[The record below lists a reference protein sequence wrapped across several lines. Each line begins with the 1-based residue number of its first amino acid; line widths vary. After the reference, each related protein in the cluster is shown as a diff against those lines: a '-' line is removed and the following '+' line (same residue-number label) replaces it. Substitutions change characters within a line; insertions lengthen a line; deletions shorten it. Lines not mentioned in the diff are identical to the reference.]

1 MSLVLSPS
9 ELAELTGYEQ
19 PCRQLDV
26 LHKRGFSRAF
36 IGRKGVILERVHYE
50 AVSRGATGNAIDKP
64 AVKVA
69 NLAFFGGRS

>member
-50 AVSRGATGNAIDKP
+50 AVSRAGASSTLDKP
-64 AVKVA
+64 AAKVA

>member
-9 ELAELTGYEQ
+9 ELADLTGYEQ

-50 AVSRGATGNAIDKP
+50 A
-64 AVKVA
+64 
-69 NLAFFGGRS
+69 